1 MEGQVMRLYLP
12 IGILVAVYLF
22 IFGLGMFKNVQAG
35 EWNDKPVMC
44 ENKEIALEAIRA
56 KGEIPIITGI
66 QSTKVRDN
74 DGLSDIPAHVPLQ
87 IFVNIKTKTFSI
99 TEYHPSYDSI
109 CIIGYGDDWT
119 QLGEKS

>member
-1 MEGQVMRLYLP
+1 MRLYLP

-44 ENKEIALEAIRA
+44 EKKDLALEAIRA

-66 QSTKVRDN
+66 QSTKVRDE
-74 DGLSDIPAHVPLQ
+74 DGLSDIPAHTALQ
-87 IFVNIKTKTFSI
+87 IFVNHQTKTFSI
-99 TEYHPSYDSI
+99 LEYHPSYNSI
-109 CIIGYGDDWT
+109 CIIAYGDDWKT
-119 QLGEKS
+119 VGEKL

>member
-1 MEGQVMRLYLP
+1 MRSYLP
-12 IGILVAVYLF
+12 IGILVAVYLA

-44 ENKEIALEAIRA
+44 EKTKVVLKAIQA

-66 QSTKVRDN
+66 QSTKVRDE
-74 DGLSDIPAHVPLQ
+74 DGLSDIPAHIPLQ